1 MAPQGQEAD
10 HRVVEH
16 GGKAGLAADGVGA
29 FLPAVFLGEVVGQAG
44 DDLIAALGVITAQG
58 SDVDLWHGHTVL
70 LLTTVRRSLERRRGL
85 RAGASVRVSVM
96 LPRTPR

>member
-29 FLPAVFLGEVVGQAG
+29 FLPAVFLGEVVGQ
-44 DDLIAALGVITAQG
+44 L
-58 SDVDLWHGHTVL
+58 
-70 LLTTVRRSLERRRGL
+70 
-85 RAGASVRVSVM
+85 VM
-96 LPRTPR
+96 I